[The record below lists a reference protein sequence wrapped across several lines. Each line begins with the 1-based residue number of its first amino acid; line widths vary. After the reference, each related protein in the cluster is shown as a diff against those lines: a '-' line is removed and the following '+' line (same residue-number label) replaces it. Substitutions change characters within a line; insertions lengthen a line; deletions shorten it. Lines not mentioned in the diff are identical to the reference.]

1 MAKWR
6 EDFKVRELDRDHSVA
21 GSTIAVQN
29 YRGLTV
35 EQAIKQGILLGD
47 LSVVSRATTGTLVIF
62 ACDRGPCPLRAVKS

>member
-29 YRGLTV
+29 DRGLTV
-35 EQAIKQGILLGD
+35 EQAIKQGILLG
-47 LSVVSRATTGTLVIF
+47 V
-62 ACDRGPCPLRAVKS
+62 